1 MSAFRSPLH
10 LPNIREKMFHFSR
23 KMGSLYYRNT
33 VSFYDPTLCSSV
45 WLREADINIF
55 VDACYIF
62 NWNAD
67 NWHTCILFLLLNISL
82 RTVNSM
88 AFWKSGKFLSEYED
102 VQCFKSFFV
111 RLYIFCWSFVFRPYE
126 ELSCLIDCMLPVGC
140 FSFLEGF
147 HVLLLPPCRLNLTIL
162 LSISHFLSP

>member
-10 LPNIREKMFHFSR
+10 LPNIREKMFHFNR

-45 WLREADINIF
+45 WFREADINIF

-67 NWHTCILFLLLNISL
+67 NWHRCILFLLLNISL

-102 VQCFKSFFV
+102 VQCFKSFF
-111 RLYIFCWSFVFRPYE
+111 RQIIYFLLVF
-126 ELSCLIDCMLPVGC
+126 C
-140 FSFLEGF
+140 FSSLW
-147 HVLLLPPCRLNLTIL
+147 RT
-162 LSISHFLSP
+162 FLSDWLYVTSGLFFLPWRVPRFIITAM

>member
-10 LPNIREKMFHFSR
+10 LPNIREKMFHFNR

-45 WLREADINIF
+45 WFREADINIF

-67 NWHTCILFLLLNISL
+67 NWHRCILFLLLNISL
-82 RTVNSM
+82 RSTVWRFENQVNFCQNM
-88 AFWKSGKFLSEYED
+88 KMFNVLR
-102 VQCFKSFFV
+102 VFFV